1 MASSPLTGRAASRL
15 PIFRQ
20 ALASLSAGLLL
31 AASTAHAAPPVLQAQ
46 AQGKEVPQLAD
57 LVDMVGPAV
66 VNIRT
71 TERSADGPRMPFR
84 RRAPSLQQS
93 DEVPRGEGSGFIMS
107 PDGYVM
113 TNAHVIA
120 GASEVYVTM
129 TDKREFKARI
139 IGADERTDVAVVKID
154 ATGLPWMRVG
164 DVNRLRVG
172 EWVLAIGS
180 PFGFDNTVTAGIV
193 SAKQRETGSE
203 LPLLQTDVAVN
214 PGNSGG
220 PLINMRGEVVGVN
233 SQIYSPVGSYV
244 GISFAIPIDEAI
256 RVSDQLK
263 AGGRVVRGYLGI
275 RPVEVSREAAEEYGL
290 TKSRNRGAFVSQVI
304 AGGPADKAGLQP
316 GDIVLALN
324 GKPVDGPVEL
334 RRALGA
340 IKPGTPVVLQ
350 VNRRGKAMEIKATL
364 AEMPSEAPAASTPER
379 AEPAEP
385 KGSSVGKAW
394 GLTVQPL
401 SDAERR
407 ATRGAGGVK
416 VAGVTAGAE
425 AVGMRPGDIIIAVGS
440 TDVTDLK
447 QFENALAPL
456 DKNKRLS
463 LTFLRGEWAQFVQ
476 VPPGK

>member
-1 MASSPLTGRAASRL
+1 MAFRPLSGRVEPRL
-15 PIFRQ
+15 PSLRHL
-20 ALASLSAGLLL
+20 LALL
-31 AASTAHAAPPVLQAQ
+31 AAGTVLASVAAHAAPSAPVPA
-46 AQGKEVPQLAD
+46 ATAREFPQLAD
-57 LVDMVGPAV
+57 LVDAVGPAV

-71 TERSADGPRMPFR
+71 TERSAEGPRMPFR

-129 TDKREFKARI
+129 TDKREFKARL

-275 RPVEVSREAAEEYGL
+275 RPVEVPREAAEEYGL
-290 TKSRNRGAFVSQVI
+290 SKSRNRGAFVSQVI
-304 AGGPADKAGLQP
+304 AGGPADKAGLLP
-316 GDIVLALN
+316 GDVVLALN

-334 RRALGA
+334 RRALGV
-340 IKPGTPVVLQ
+340 IKPGTPVTLQ
-350 VNRRGKAMEIKATL
+350 LNRRGKAMEVKATL
-364 AEMPSEAPAASTPER
+364 AEMPAEASASAPER

-385 KGSSVGKAW
+385 KGSAVARTW
-394 GLTVQPL
+394 GLTVQAL
-401 SDAERR
+401 GEAERK
-407 ATRGAGGVK
+407 AARGTGGVK
-416 VAGVTAGAE
+416 VSAVAAGAE
-425 AVGMRPGDIIIAVGS
+425 AVGIRPGDIIIAVGS

-447 QFENALAPL
+447 QFEAALAAM
-456 DKNKRLS
+456 DKGKRLS
-463 LTFLRGEWAQFVQ
+463 LTLLRGEWAQFVQ
-476 VPPGK
+476 VPPSK